1 MCEQVKLKCTRCGHL
16 GVSEAENSVT
26 CPACGCSF
34 PVVNGVTC
42 FVADQDYSG
51 SFGYQWNRF
60 ARTQLDSASGKTQS
74 SDTFL
79 GKTGWPVA
87 ALRGKRVLD
96 AGCGM
101 GRFIEVCADAGADV
115 YGVDLSTAVHAAQ
128 RNLGNRP
135 NVHLYQADIMNLPF
149 GDGSFDFIY
158 SIGVLHHTPDTR
170 AAFLSLVPLLK
181 PGGSIAV
188 WVYEKALERYV
199 GGEVLRRITPRLPRR
214 LLACICRL
222 AVPLY
227 WLHKAP
233 VVGRIS
239 YYCLPTSMSPDPEER
254 WLDTFDWYSP
264 RYQWKHTVEEVEGWF
279 REARLTSVVRGS
291 FPVSVRGTRPVS

>member
-1 MCEQVKLKCTRCGHL
+1 MKHPKHIAGNIRWNA
-16 GVSEAENSVT
+16 S
-26 CPACGCSF
+26 
-34 PVVNGVTC
+34 
-42 FVADQDYSG
+42 DDYSDVETVG
-51 SFGYQWNRF
+51 GWLYCRGAGTRAAFPALTAVGGG
-60 ARTQLDSASGKTQS
+60 LDCS
-74 SDTFL
+74 
-79 GKTGWPVA
+79 
-87 ALRGKRVLD
+87 
-96 AGCGM
+96 
-101 GRFIEVCADAGADV
+101 GADTKEAFPALTTV
-115 YGVDLSTAVHAAQ
+115 GGCLECVGADTKAAFPALTAVGGWLYCYGADTKAAFPA
-128 RNLGNRP
+128 LTAVGGW
-135 NVHLYQADIMNLPF
+135 LYCYGADTRTAFPALTAVGGWLDCHGADIRAAFPALTAV
-149 GDGSFDFIY
+149 GGWLDCG
-158 SIGVLHHTPDTR
+158 GADTR